1 MFQIDHSSRKPIYEQ
16 IKEQTMFLIS
26 SGSLKENDKMP
37 SVRFLSVKLSVNPN
51 TIQRAYTDLVNLGV
65 LYSVGGKGCFV
76 SQTAD
81 SAILKQAE
89 NDLDDFVKSVEKMKI
104 SGIDSEKLKSVI
116 DSIYSNGGKD
126 ND

>member
-26 SGSLKENDKMP
+26 SKALNGNDKMP
-37 SVRFLSVKLSVNPN
+37 SVRFLSVQLSVNPN
-51 TIQRAYTDLVNLGV
+51 TIQRAYTDLVNVGV

-76 SQTAD
+76 SPTAT

-89 NDLDDFVKSVEKMKI
+89 IDLDEFIKSVEKMKI
-104 SGIDSEKLKSVI
+104 SGIDIEKLKSVI
-116 DSIYSNGGKD
+116 DDIYSIGGKS

>member
-26 SGSLKENDKMP
+26 SNSLKENDKMP
-37 SVRFLSVKLSVNPN
+37 SVRLLSVKLSVNPN

-76 SQTAD
+76 SSKAD
-81 SAILKQAE
+81 SAILKKAE

-104 SGIDSEKLKSVI
+104 SDIDSKKLKSVI
-116 DSIYSNGGKD
+116 DNIYSNGGKS